1 MKYFSNGMKYLT
13 TPGHKAGH
21 QMELIRPGNSPRHFF
36 GACATSGPLYKQ
48 DCIAFDHVV
57 PAHTL
62 ALVLNPSHDSFF
74 RVFPGLDGVDSN

>member
-1 MKYFSNGMKYLT
+1 MKYFSNGIEYLT

-36 GACATSGPLYKQ
+36 GACASSGPLYKQ
-48 DCIAFDHVV
+48 DCIAFNHVV

-62 ALVLNPSHDSFF
+62 VRDPGCKSSPPLDVGNWSFT
-74 RVFPGLDGVDSN
+74 LT